1 MRSKK
6 ILDKLQK
13 VDEETL
19 DIVGLTQDILFSLG
33 IRTSKERAWEVFKR
47 LNKLP
52 FEYLIN
58 RNKKDGI
65 EYQGQGV
72 HLSSKHANQR
82 LVIKEVG
89 QYELKAVSARKSL
102 EKKAVVK
109 FTPSEDI
116 KKLALEVEVKDEL

>member
-1 MRSKK
+1 M
-6 ILDKLQK
+6 LDKLQK
-13 VDEETL
+13 VDKETL
-19 DIVGLTQDILFSLG
+19 SIIKLVKQTLFSMG
-33 IRTSKERAWEVFKR
+33 IRTSDERAWEVFKR

-58 RNKKDGI
+58 RNKDGI

-82 LVIKEVG
+82 LVIKDIG
-89 QYELKAVSARKSL
+89 QYELKAVSARQNL

-116 KKLALEVEVKDEL
+116 KNKALEVEVK